1 MKRIVIVGSSCA
13 GKTTLGRELAA
24 LFDSK
29 RIELDEYHW
38 LPDWQERDTEEFKKL
53 VAQAIESDK
62 WVVDG
67 NYRKLG
73 SFVWDAADT
82 IIWLNLPFWR
92 VYLRLLRRAIYRLTS
107 REALWN
113 GNRETLYLMLFDR
126 DSLLYW
132 IPRTWRKRNQR
143 LRKIFDHG
151 IPDKILLEFRSPAE
165 LATWKRAVNP

>member
-1 MKRIVIVGSSCA
+1 MKRIVIIGSSCA

-38 LPDWQERDTEEFKKL
+38 LPDWQERDVEDFKKL
-53 VAQAIESDK
+53 VAQAIQSDT

-67 NYRKLG
+67 NYSKLG

-92 VYLRLLRRAIYRLTS
+92 VYLRLLRRALYRITR
-107 REALWN
+107 REELWN
-113 GNRETLYLMLFDR
+113 GNR
-126 DSLLYW
+126 
-132 IPRTWRKRNQR
+132 
-143 LRKIFDHG
+143 
-151 IPDKILLEFRSPAE
+151 
-165 LATWKRAVNP
+165 